1 HRRRLAR
8 PPHRGRE
15 PRGELGPAAGFRG
28 LRASHR
34 AHRAGRRGREGEQP
48 RGRGGRARARAHRE
62 VHQSE
67 DRRRLGRGRSLPA
80 RDQAHQRGAAPLRG
94 GEAPAHGRARRR
106 AWRRSGPPGRR
117 WWPARRARPRP
128 GSPALNLALSPLG
141 RGQGEDMPGPHVD
154 LTLPESERA
163 LLRSLLAPWRDL
175 LYAPGPGLTS
185 ALDPG
190 AYRTSVV
197 IVPAAGSAVRVSSV
211 VAPAF
216 GSDLC
221 GLHVEALGQPPGAV
235 LGSFFDLSRAG
246 VVYALAPDG
255 GTAAAPPPGHA
266 EWRAGGAAP

>member
-1 HRRRLAR
+1 
-8 PPHRGRE
+8 
-15 PRGELGPAAGFRG
+15 
-28 LRASHR
+28 
-34 AHRAGRRGREGEQP
+34 
-48 RGRGGRARARAHRE
+48 
-62 VHQSE
+62 
-67 DRRRLGRGRSLPA
+67 
-80 RDQAHQRGAAPLRG
+80 
-94 GEAPAHGRARRR
+94 
-106 AWRRSGPPGRR
+106 
-117 WWPARRARPRP
+117 
-128 GSPALNLALSPLG
+128 
-141 RGQGEDMPGPHVD
+141 MPGPHVD

-221 GLHVEALGQPPGAV
+221 RLHVEALAQPPGAV

-255 GTAAAPPPGHA
+255 GTAAARPPDHA
-266 EWRAGGAAP
+266 EWRYGGASLAPRLSQVRALRLLRERGQGAEGSWTADRGLAMTGADGTESLLLAVSEPAESALFLLEPRLYRILLDSSAPLHPGVTVRDLLGHADDGGTIDVVIQSMDL